1 MCIFIITGI
10 ILIIGI
16 FLFKKYDKDFI
27 VATQIENN
35 IYHLLLE
42 TEKEIDCILLDTYM
56 YKNQIYYVFIPIS
69 SLEKIPDEDIII
81 LSKYSQKDSK
91 LILNFADR
99 EADEFVYM
107 KVKKQYY
114 KEYNFA
120 E

>member
-1 MCIFIITGI
+1 MWIFI
-10 ILIIGI
+10 IIGI
-16 FLFKKYDKDFI
+16 FLIIGIYFFKKYDKDFI

-35 IYHLLLE
+35 IYHLIFE
-42 TEKEIDCILLDTYM
+42 TEKEIDCILLDTYT
-56 YKNQIYYVFIPIS
+56 YKKQICYVFIPIN
-69 SLEKIPDEDIII
+69 SLKKIPDEDIII

-99 EADEFVYM
+99 ETDEFVYM